1 MSLIQILNYSQKKKF
16 ETPPL
21 LEYEIRQEI
30 FSVSPIIKQQIESIE
45 INSNKVRF
53 IAMYGYFKV
62 TQTFYNPNLFH
73 LDDLNYICKR
83 YHINFDPNHIF
94 SKNTMA
100 LYKKI
105 IRYQLGYKPVD
116 QYP

>member
-1 MSLIQILNYSQKKKF
+1 MSLIQILNYSQKKEF

-45 INSNKVRF
+45 IDSNKVRF

-62 TQTFYNPNLFH
+62 PLCFLRICDLDQNLCGIFYKCNS
-73 LDDLNYICKR
+73 ISTW
-83 YHINFDPNHIF
+83 I
-94 SKNTMA
+94 
-100 LYKKI
+100 
-105 IRYQLGYKPVD
+105 
-116 QYP
+116 